1 MVDLPPAATIRV
13 TEVWLTEPVAGRL
26 TVYPSGLSV
35 FEPCPDGVLP
45 FVVMPPLDEEVPEWT
60 I

>member
-1 MVDLPPAATIRV
+1 MVKPLESATVRV

-45 FVVMPPLDEEVPEWT
+45 FVVMPPLDLEESNVVS
-60 I
+60 